1 MLAGS
6 MTKQEE
12 HGVIIEMIGAGRYVK
27 VTAVDT
33 RTGIEAVIV
42 GDPRR
47 GDRAL
52 RIAAYKKLQYVLKK
66 KADKGSI

>member
-1 MLAGS
+1 
-6 MTKQEE
+6 
-12 HGVIIEMIGAGRYVK
+12 MITIGRYVK

-33 RTGIEAVIV
+33 RTGIEASIV

-52 RIAAYKKLQYVLKK
+52 REAGLLKLKYVMKK
-66 KADKGSI
+66 KAEDGRC

>member
-1 MLAGS
+1 
-6 MTKQEE
+6 MTKHDE

-66 KADKGSI
+66 KADNGSI

>member
-1 MLAGS
+1 MDKKES
-6 MTKQEE
+6 
-12 HGVIIEMIGAGRYVK
+12 HGAIIEMVTIGRYVK

-33 RTGIEAVIV
+33 RTGIEASIV

-52 RIAAYKKLQYVLKK
+52 RKAGLLKLEYVMKK
-66 KADKGSI
+66 KAEENVC

>member
-1 MLAGS
+1 MAKKES
-6 MTKQEE
+6 
-12 HGVIIEMIGAGRYVK
+12 HGAIIEMITIGRYVK

-33 RTGIEAVIV
+33 RTGIEASIV

-52 RIAAYKKLQYVLKK
+52 REAGLLKLKYVMKK
-66 KADKGSI
+66 KAEDGRC

>member
-1 MLAGS
+1 M
-6 MTKQEE
+6 EENE

-42 GDPRR
+42 VDPRR
-47 GDRAL
+47 GDKAL
-52 RIAAYKKLQYVLKK
+52 RNAACKKLQYVMKK
-66 KADKGSI
+66 KADLSDRLG

>member
-1 MLAGS
+1 
-6 MTKQEE
+6 MTKLEG

-52 RIAAYKKLQYVLKK
+52 RNAKYKKL
-66 KADKGSI
+66 DK

>member
-1 MLAGS
+1 MA
-6 MTKQEE
+6 KDDE
-12 HGVIIEMIGAGRYVK
+12 HGAIIEMIGIGRYVK

-33 RTGIEAVIV
+33 RTGIEASIV

-52 RIAAYKKLQYVLKK
+52 RQTALKKLEYVLKK
-66 KADKGSI
+66 KAEEGRR

>member
-1 MLAGS
+1 M
-6 MTKQEE
+6 EEDE

-47 GDRAL
+47 GDKAL
-52 RIAAYKKLQYVLKK
+52 RNAACKKLQYVMKK
-66 KADKGSI
+66 KADLSDRLG

>member
-1 MLAGS
+1 MAKKES
-6 MTKQEE
+6 
-12 HGVIIEMIGAGRYVK
+12 HGAIIEMITIGRYVK

-33 RTGIEAVIV
+33 RTGIEASIV

-52 RIAAYKKLQYVLKK
+52 REAGLLKLEYVMKK
-66 KADKGSI
+66 KADDGGC

>member
-1 MLAGS
+1 MAKNES
-6 MTKQEE
+6 
-12 HGVIIEMIGAGRYVK
+12 HGAIIEMIGIGRYVK

-33 RTGIEAVIV
+33 RTGIEASIV

-52 RIAAYKKLQYVLKK
+52 RQTALRKLEYVLKK
-66 KADKGSI
+66 KAEEGKR